1 MVLPVL
7 SQRTYP
13 GVGDIDD
20 CWCIA
25 TIWAAASSKPTIA
38 YPTVTT
44 FRQKAGKPD
53 LPGPT
58 GGNIFDCNAGAD
70 GCWPTL
76 PNYLEVT
83 ANWSEITTRI
93 DAGQPGSISVDSAAL
108 PSDLRYNFYGKH
120 QVAVHRPRLTGP
132 IYCMNPLAPA
142 NTTPR
147 TISWDE
153 LKHAML
159 RLIPGASQPY
169 RALFFPKTASGP
181 LWGWDVDPDIQAS
194 FTAYSVASKLR
205 NVGITT
211 YGSRINETDL
221 EAGCK
226 ARRINFGTS
235 IQLVDVKA
243 LMTPGTGPI

>member
-20 CWCIA
+20 CWAIA

-58 GGNIFDCNAGAD
+58 GGNIFDCNQGAD

-83 ANWSEITTRI
+83 ASWSEITDRI
-93 DAGQPGSISVDSAAL
+93 NAHQPGSISLHSAYL
-108 PSDLRYNFYGKH
+108 PSRLRYNFYGTH
-120 QVAVHRPRLTGP
+120 QVGVHRTSRLGP

-142 NTTPR
+142 NTTPG
-147 TISWDE
+147 TISWSE
-153 LKHAML
+153 LKNAMYH
-159 RLIPGASQPY
+159 LIPGASQPY
-169 RALFFPKTASGP
+169 RALFFPKPASGP
-181 LWGWDVDPDIQAS
+181 LWGWDVPDDIQKAYSAS
-194 FTAYSVASKLR
+194 SVASELR
-205 NVGITT
+205 SVGITT
-211 YGSRINETDL
+211 YGARVNLVDI
-221 EAGCK
+221 EAGLK
-226 ARRINFGTS
+226 AKRIAYGTTVN
-235 IQLVDVKA
+235 LVDVRA
-243 LMTPGTGPI
+243 FMTR